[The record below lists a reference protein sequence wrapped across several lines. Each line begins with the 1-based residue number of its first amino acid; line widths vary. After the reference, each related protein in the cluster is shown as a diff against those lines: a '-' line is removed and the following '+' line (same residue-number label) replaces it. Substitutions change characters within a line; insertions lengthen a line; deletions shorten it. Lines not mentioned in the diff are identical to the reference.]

1 MNSLTFTKGI
11 LIPNMTA
18 KIVDPETGKT
28 LPPGPKNVGE
38 LWVKGPNV
46 MKGYWRQPE
55 ATANAIDKDGQAKSF
70 LGESEFA
77 NLKIFLK
84 L

>member
-1 MNSLTFTKGI
+1 MS
-11 LIPNMTA
+11 A

-28 LPPGPKNVGE
+28 LPPGSKNVGE

-55 ATANAIDKDGQAKSF
+55 ATANTIDKDGQAKNFFSKKAKA
-70 LGESEFA
+70 E
-77 NLKIFLK
+77 IFLK
-84 L
+84 LQIFAFRRSSSCQ